1 MSGQAAISCR
11 ALRKVYRSGFFRIPF
26 TGLEGL
32 DLEVQRGEIFG
43 FVGPNG
49 AGKTTTLKILV
60 DLQRATSGEASLL
73 GRNHRD
79 PLAKNAMGFLPERPY
94 FYSHLSARELLGFY
108 GRLFGL
114 GGQTLQ
120 KRVDSLLDRVGLLP
134 AANAPLRTFSKG
146 MLQRAGLAQAL
157 INEPELLIL
166 DEPMSGLDPMGR
178 ALVRDVIFE
187 ERAKGHTVFFSSH
200 ILADVE
206 LICDRV
212 GLLIAGELRGCG
224 TVADMVGSSVHHV
237 DCAFRL
243 PQPVD
248 LPGTEISTDGK
259 ILQQRMATHEV
270 DSALD
275 KVRSVGG
282 SVLVIQPVRMTLED
296 VLTHEIRESAV
307 EAS

>member
-1 MSGQAAISCR
+1 
-11 ALRKVYRSGFFRIPF
+11 
-26 TGLEGL
+26 
-32 DLEVQRGEIFG
+32 
-43 FVGPNG
+43 
-49 AGKTTTLKILV
+49 
-60 DLQRATSGEASLL
+60 
-73 GRNHRD
+73 
-79 PLAKNAMGFLPERPY
+79 
-94 FYSHLSARELLGFY
+94 
-108 GRLFGL
+108 
-114 GGQTLQ
+114 
-120 KRVDSLLDRVGLLP
+120 
-134 AANAPLRTFSKG
+134 

-212 GLLIAGELRGCG
+212 GLLIAGKLRGCG

-248 LPGTEISTDGK
+248 LPGRSISRDGNV
-259 ILQQRMATHEV
+259 IQQRVATHEV
-270 DSALD
+270 DRALD
-275 KVRSVGG
+275 KVRGAGG

-296 VLTHEIRESAV
+296 VLAREVSRETEEV
-307 EAS
+307 AS